1 MLSLPND
8 PTPEQL
14 QAVALASIRAAF
26 ESDASDLRDLAP
38 LDSDGW
44 QAVYTAEGRDFTIQ
58 YRRGEFVKFPVGGG
72 QDG

>member
-1 MLSLPND
+1 MNKLPDD

-14 QAVALASIRAAF
+14 QAVALATIRAAF
-26 ESDASDLRDLAP
+26 ESDASDLRELAP
-38 LDSDGW
+38 LDNDGW

-58 YRRGEFVKFPVGGG
+58 YSRGEFVKFPVGGG